1 MIFKNANGEVM
12 NVYGQTN
19 LDFEIQ
25 GHKFRMPVKV
35 VSLGDKS
42 TILGLDFMEDQECMF
57 NVAKGTMKFN
67 DKLITL
73 HKKDSTRCARIQA
86 QQNFCVPPQHEMI
99 ISGHVK
105 SNQWV
110 SGWTTGLMEP
120 LVSVTEKTGL
130 AVAKSLVKV
139 GDSAIPIRVANFGL
153 DPIKINKKSVVAML
167 EPVTQVKHFDNDK
180 SLFQNTETGSLNMIE
195 EQNIPELPEFLKP
208 LVENTSGDL
217 KETELFGLTRLLYQ
231 YQDIFKSPDGQLGRT
246 NLVQHRVDTGNA
258 VPIKQHPKR
267 LPVSQELVD
276 KELDKMEAQGIIEP
290 SDSPWSSAIPLPRIQ
305 ECLDSLSGSKYF
317 CTMDLAQGYYQ
328 VAMHPDDK
336 CKTAFTSRRG
346 LRQFT
351 VMPFRLTNAPGT
363 FMHLMQLVLSGLQ
376 WSNAVL
382 YIDDIITFGKT
393 FDETLLN
400 LELVFARLRKVW
412 LVLKPSKC
420 RLFRESVE
428 FLGHVVSQEG
438 ISCDPNKLGPIKN
451 WPKPQKVKDVR
462 SFLELASYYRKH
474 IRSFATIAAP
484 LNALTKKNAKFIFD
498 KQCEKA
504 FQPLKDK
511 LCTDPIVLAYPNKEG
526 TFVLDTDASLYG
538 VGGVL
543 SQLQE
548 KVISYASRTL
558 SKTQQNY
565 CTTMREL
572 LAAVAF
578 IKHCH
583 HYLWG
588 RRFILRTDH
597 ASWKWL
603 VNFKEPEGMLARWLA
618 VLNYYDFETQHRKGV
633 IHSNADGLS
642 RQAPRKCKRG
652 DCGDCALERE
662 QCVCVITRGQAEKPR
677 SR

>member
-1 MIFKNANGEVM
+1 
-12 NVYGQTN
+12 
-19 LDFEIQ
+19 
-25 GHKFRMPVKV
+25 
-35 VSLGDKS
+35 
-42 TILGLDFMEDQECMF
+42 
-57 NVAKGTMKFN
+57 
-67 DKLITL
+67 
-73 HKKDSTRCARIQA
+73 
-86 QQNFCVPPQHEMI
+86 
-99 ISGHVK
+99 
-105 SNQWV
+105 
-110 SGWTTGLMEP
+110 
-120 LVSVTEKTGL
+120 
-130 AVAKSLVKV
+130 
-139 GDSAIPIRVANFGL
+139 
-153 DPIKINKKSVVAML
+153 
-167 EPVTQVKHFDNDK
+167 
-180 SLFQNTETGSLNMIE
+180 MIE

-231 YQDIFKSPDGQLGRT
+231 YQDNFKSPDGQLGLT

-258 VPIKQHPKR
+258 VPIKQRPRR
-267 LPVSQELVD
+267 LPVSQQELVD

-290 SDSPWSSAIPLPRIQ
+290 SDSPWASPLVIVTKKTGDIRVCVDYHAINSVMRKSAIPLPRIQ

-351 VMPFRLTNAPGT
+351 VMPFGLTNAPGT

-376 WSNAVL
+376 WSKAVL
-382 YIDDIITFGKT
+382 YLDDIITFGKT

-400 LELVFARLRKVW
+400 LELVFERLRKPG

-420 RLFRESVE
+420 RLFQESVK

-438 ISCDPNKLGPIKN
+438 ISCDPNKLEAIKH

-462 SFLELASYYRKH
+462 NFLGLASYYRKH

-484 LNALTKKNAKFIFD
+484 LNALTKKNAKFVFD
-498 KQCEKA
+498 EQCEKA
-504 FQPLKDK
+504 FQTLKDK
-511 LCTDPIVLAYPNKEG
+511 VCTDPVVVAYPNKEG

-543 SQLQE
+543 SQLPDDGQE

-558 SKTQQNY
+558 SKSQQNY

-578 IKHCH
+578 IKHFH

-597 ASWKWL
+597 VSLKWL

-618 VLNYYDFETQHRKGV
+618 VLSSYDFETQHCKGA

-652 DCGDCALERE
+652 DCEDCALESE
-662 QCVCVITRGQAEKPR
+662 HCVCDITRGQAEKHRSQGQNGQSMRSASMDTSKMTQESQAPR
-677 SR
+677 VGDRVNLPSHSNDQAFENPPTSIVTSQDCGESPRGISKRSKGKFSNWADSYTVDQLRQAQKNDAVVLKVTELKCQSDILDTVKLCQESHEVRTLCFQWSQLELRQGILYRKWVPSNTKDKSVNQYVVPQA